1 MGFKRRGYL
10 GSCALTVLGLAKGVT
25 PVVSVTGK
33 RVREHAGLRVPCGG
47 LRLPL
52 WLRGLVWYLGG
63 AFIPTRPPSGA
74 PVLKLRACVADA

>member
-1 MGFKRRGYL
+1 M
-10 GSCALTVLGLAKGVT
+10 GSCALTLLGLAKGVT

-52 WLRGLVWYLGG
+52 WLRGLVWYLE
-63 AFIPTRPPSGA
+63 
-74 PVLKLRACVADA
+74 